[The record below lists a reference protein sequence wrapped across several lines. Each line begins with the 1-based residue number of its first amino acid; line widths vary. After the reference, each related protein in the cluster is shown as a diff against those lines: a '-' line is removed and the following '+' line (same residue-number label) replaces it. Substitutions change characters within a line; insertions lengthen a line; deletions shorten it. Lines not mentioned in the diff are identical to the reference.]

1 MDINKYIE
9 SGILEAYI
17 LGDVSDTERAEVEAL
32 AAAHPEIKQEIE
44 SIEIA
49 MEQYAM
55 AAAVTPKADILD
67 KIKAKI
73 EVSTSTQTE
82 NTPVNQLKIGGGFK
96 FSYGIAASMVGLV
109 MSLGGNA
116 YLYSKLSDAKQQVAV
131 LQGEKQLFT
140 DENTLIK
147 ASYKQKE
154 SQLNIIGG
162 KSVKKIVLAA
172 TPLAA
177 QVDLTVFWDSASKEV
192 LLNVAQLPTAP
203 EGKQYQLWAIGANGP
218 IDAGMVSLD
227 PINYQ
232 QMKAIDGATAFAIT
246 LEDKGGKPS
255 PNLEQL
261 YAIGKI

>member
-1 MDINKYIE
+1 
-9 SGILEAYI
+9 
-17 LGDVSDTERAEVEAL
+17 
-32 AAAHPEIKQEIE
+32 
-44 SIEIA
+44 
-49 MEQYAM
+49 
-55 AAAVTPKADILD
+55 
-67 KIKAKI
+67 
-73 EVSTSTQTE
+73 
-82 NTPVNQLKIGGGFK
+82 
-96 FSYGIAASMVGLV
+96 
-109 MSLGGNA
+109 
-116 YLYSKLSDAKQQVAV
+116 
-131 LQGEKQLFT
+131 
-140 DENTLIK
+140 LIK

-154 SQLNIIGG
+154 SYLNIIGG

-177 QVDLTVFWDSASKEV
+177 QVDLTVFWDSTSKDV
-192 LLNVAQLPTAP
+192 LLNVGQLPTAP

-227 PINYQ
+227 QINYQ